1 MKVFYHGDMDG
12 IASANILGNEIVP
25 RNTKNDAL
33 TKKRQEEIFIE
44 FDYNKQQDLKNIQH
58 INLI

>member
-25 RNTKNDAL
+25 RNPEKQAPLKT
-33 TKKRQEEIFIE
+33 EELC
-44 FDYNKQQDLKNIQH
+44 QQTFS
-58 INLI
+58 